1 MASDEEVGG
10 GDEAQRDAQNK
21 RYEEIQRQREQE
33 MQLKGML
40 RQILD
45 GPGYERLQNIRLTNT
60 ELYFKVAQ
68 LLVTLFQQGK
78 LRDKVDERMLKSLLA
93 KLSAGKRETKISF
106 HRK

>member
-1 MASDEEVGG
+1 MAYEDEEGRE
-10 GDEAQRDAQNK
+10 DEAYRDAQNK
-21 RYEEIQRQREQE
+21 RYEDMQRQREQE
-33 MQLKGML
+33 LQIKGML

-78 LRDKVDERMLKSLLA
+78 LRDKVDEGMLKSLLA